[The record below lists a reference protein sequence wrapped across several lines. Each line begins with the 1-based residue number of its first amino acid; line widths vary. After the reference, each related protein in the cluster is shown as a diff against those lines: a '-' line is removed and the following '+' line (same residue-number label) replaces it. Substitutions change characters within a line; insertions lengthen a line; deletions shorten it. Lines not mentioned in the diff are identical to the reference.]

1 MHARIFLVCGLLL
14 PAGCQRLN
22 YEKEYAI
29 DPFEVKTI
37 IFDPP
42 RYEQKVTVEV
52 KSPGS
57 PVSVYLVKGE
67 DAAKGETAL
76 LNEKAPTGA
85 LAGKDK
91 SEDVNLEATIPA
103 KTEYTLLVFNP
114 GNKKSAAKV
123 KVTGR

>member
-1 MHARIFLVCGLLL
+1 MKVRMFWVCGLLL
-14 PAGCQRLN
+14 LAGCQRLN
-22 YEKEYAI
+22 FEKEYTI
-29 DPFEVKTI
+29 DPFDGQTMT
-37 IFDPP
+37 FDPP

-52 KSPGS
+52 KSPGN

-67 DAAKGETAL
+67 DAEKANNAL
-76 LNEKAPTGA
+76 QSGKAPTGA
-85 LAGKDK
+85 FAGQEK

-114 GNKKSAAKV
+114 GKKKAAAKV